1 MDNNGNLGQPP
12 MMQQQTSIPTIN
24 PTDSIGVPQFC
35 RNQAASMG
43 FMKGTSKFDRAFNS
57 CKVTE
62 SNRRLSLGIPMGGKR
77 RKRTKRMRK
86 SMRKGKRG
94 GKKTKSSRR

>member
-1 MDNNGNLGQPP
+1 MDLNLDNNNNIA
-12 MMQQQTSIPTIN
+12 QQQSSISTMN
-24 PTDSIGVPQFC
+24 PTDSIGVSQLC
-35 RNQAASMG
+35 RNEAASMG

-77 RKRTKRMRK
+77 RKSKKRMRK

-94 GKKTKSSRR
+94 GKKTKWRR

>member
-1 MDNNGNLGQPP
+1 MDVNLDNNVLKTEQS
-12 MMQQQTSIPTIN
+12 SIATMN
-24 PTDSIGVPQFC
+24 PTDSVGVPQFC
-35 RNQAASMG
+35 RNQAASLG
-43 FMKGTSKFDRAFNS
+43 FMKGTSKYDRAFNS

-77 RKRTKRMRK
+77 IKSKKRTRK

-94 GKKTKSSRR
+94 GKKTKSKRR